1 MIELD
6 LRGLNCPLPVLKT
19 KKFLMN
25 IEKEAEIAIY
35 TTDPAS
41 INDLKEFCEKTGNIL
56 ISQNQEK
63 DIITTVIRKKSQ

>member
-25 IEKEAEIAIY
+25 IDSNVDICIY

-41 INDLKEFCEKTGNIL
+41 EVDLKDFCFKTGNIL
-56 ISQNQEK
+56 ISQHQK
-63 DIITTVIRKKSQ
+63 DGIITTVIKKKTV